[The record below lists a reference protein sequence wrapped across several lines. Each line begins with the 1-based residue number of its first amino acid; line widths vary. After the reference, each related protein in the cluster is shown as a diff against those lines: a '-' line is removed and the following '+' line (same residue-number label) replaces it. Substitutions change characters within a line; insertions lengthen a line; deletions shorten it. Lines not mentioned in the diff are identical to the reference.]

1 VKRLSLSDAGLSDAV
16 DARVRAAALQLH
28 EAVWGS
34 VDRPLSAAHIPAVA
48 SKVPRSTEREK
59 EAIADGTPQRKRR
72 AASPVS
78 VGEPEPA
85 PPPPPP
91 PPLIPLPAQYQDIMR
106 QGPPTRSLSPAPPQP
121 SLRIKLAVRPIA
133 GSC

>member
-1 VKRLSLSDAGLSDAV
+1 VKRVSLSDAGLSDAV

-34 VDRPLSAAHIPAVA
+34 VDRPLPAAHIPAVA
-48 SKVPRSTEREK
+48 SKVRAARQREV
-59 EAIADGTPQRKRR
+59 IADGTLQRKRR

-106 QGPPTRSLSPAPPQP
+106 QGPPTRSLSPAPQP
-121 SLRIKLAVRPIA
+121 SLRIKLAVRRIA